1 MVWVWHV
8 SPYDA
13 FSWPPLSWS
22 GDEMWGRGHHPWER
36 RKTNR
41 E

>member
-1 MVWVWHV
+1 V

-22 GDEMWGRGHHPWER
+22 GDEMWGRGASFMGEEED
-36 RKTNR
+36 K
-41 E
+41 